1 MMEKDR
7 KTIDDIGGVC
17 RFCGTPYDSA
27 TKDERGNLCFNICPA
42 CREERYGE
50 PKPSLK
56 QRIVAYLTKP
66 LSA

>member
-1 MMEKDR
+1 MEKDR
-7 KTIDDIGGVC
+7 KTIEDIGGTC
-17 RFCGTPYDSA
+17 RFCSTAYEGT
-27 TKDERGNLCFNICPA
+27 TQDERGNFYFNTCPA
-42 CREERYGE
+42 CRKERYGE